1 MLDALG
7 FASSLISIL
16 IGGVLVYDTVSK
28 VGPTESTILVVGAVF
43 LSAGFVGVSLAGKS
57 WWEWR
62 KIFKGDDSSA

>member
-16 IGGVLVYDTVSK
+16 IGGVLVHDAVSK
-28 VGPTESTILVVGAVF
+28 VGPTESTILVAGAVF
-43 LSAGFVGVSLAGKS
+43 LSAGLVGVSLAGKS

-62 KIFKGDDSSA
+62 RTFKSDDNSA